1 MIRRPPRS
9 TLFPYTTLFR
19 SRQPSGVDK
28 TFTGPNVAAFALT
41 PFGSA
46 SNLTRNQFYG
56 PGLNHFDLV
65 IMKTTSITE
74 RLKLDLRSEFY
85 NIFNRT
91 EFTQPGN
98 NIDRKSTRL
107 NSSH

>member
-1 MIRRPPRS
+1 M
-9 TLFPYTTLFR
+9 
-19 SRQPSGVDK
+19 
-28 TFTGPNVAAFALT
+28 AAFALT
-41 PFGSA
+41 PFGRA

-98 NIDRKSTRL
+98 NIANPGTFGQSTSELGRADGTSGARQIQFALKL
-107 NSSH
+107 NF